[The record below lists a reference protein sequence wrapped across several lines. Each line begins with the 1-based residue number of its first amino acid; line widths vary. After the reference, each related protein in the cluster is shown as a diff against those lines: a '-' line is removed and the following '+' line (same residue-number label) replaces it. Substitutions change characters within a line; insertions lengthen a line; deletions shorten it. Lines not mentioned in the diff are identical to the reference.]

1 MLHVETSER
10 VAHSGSWQLY
20 TPHGQVPL
28 EHHRELTRLTE
39 RMLRLEALLLDPD
52 ELTKEPAETLE
63 QLRQMPGG
71 APLQLGRLAAL
82 EKAIEETTSL
92 GDELRRIATVLERAA
107 GVQEQHIAGEE
118 LGWWPEPCKH
128 CGCQLVRYAVAGK
141 LRQRKGCPGCGA
153 ETGPDDRVDTDALE
167 QKLLGWVPV
176 EERLPGD
183 REFVLGWVREVNGC
197 IVVLFSGN
205 CWLSHGYESLTVTHW
220 QPLPAPPDS
229 PAPFFNPVDPAA
241 PGAFS
246 NQPGPPPGLDDIF
259 PPQNRPSEPAAPDGA
274 SGPPPARPQ
283 GELLQM
289 AARIV
294 AATYRAREL
303 ARLGNAADLSV
314 MASVYQELDG
324 ALDVLRTAYPDWQ
337 SRLAAPPSVVE
348 PATDEPLAERV
359 ARAAKKATETATVLL
374 EAEPQHWGPDWA
386 TGYQVTVDPGGS
398 VRVEVSGLTADE
410 HGWRCVCGR
419 RPMLRFVAQ
428 PPAKLSDPQQTVTG
442 SPAGSKHVSP
452 RPLDEPL
459 PLWHPWC
466 TEQELPPGTL
476 QEWATALRYADTP
489 STEEHRCLLLEARR
503 MLDEIHRLREVEDRF
518 RILRQGSDPGPLQ
531 VISLQPKEP
540 DLELLQAGG
549 DIVVEIEGEGSWFDS
564 APGPS
569 GWICTCGERHW
580 VSIRIRPSPGPESQA
595 R

>member
-1 MLHVETSER
+1 VSEKFSDYDLLRAAINIATSC
-10 VAHSGSWQLY
+10 WQLGFR
-20 TPHGQVPL
+20 P
-28 EHHRELTRLTE
+28 E
-39 RMLRLEALLLDPD
+39 DPEGED
-52 ELTKEPAETLE
+52 KQLADDVE
-63 QLRQMPGG
+63 QLETRPDWTDEVWRSFARLIQPGPRTPVWIENNLRPNPFTGVDPLGTGEIG
-71 APLQLGRLAAL
+71 A
-82 EKAIEETTSL
+82 
-92 GDELRRIATVLERAA
+92 ELRRIATVLERAA
-107 GVQEQHIAGEE
+107 GVQELAMAGPTGGEVAWVAPCPSCGCRLARFAIAGDT
-118 LGWWPEPCKH
+118 
-128 CGCQLVRYAVAGK
+128 Q
-141 LRQRKGCPGCGA
+141 QRKPCPGCGA
-153 ETGPDDRVDTDALE
+153 DR
-167 QKLLGWVPV
+167 
-176 EERLPGD
+176 
-183 REFVLGWVREVNGC
+183 C
-197 IVVLFSGN
+197 
-205 CWLSHGYESLTVTHW
+205 
-220 QPLPAPPDS
+220 PDS
-229 PAPFFNPVDPAA
+229 PAPPQSRPSDAPPA
-241 PGAFS
+241 PGPAQS
-246 NQPGPPPGLDDIF
+246 SPD
-259 PPQNRPSEPAAPDGA
+259 EPAAPDGA

-294 AATYRAREL
+294 EATYRAREL

-359 ARAAKKATETATVLL
+359 TRAAKRATETATVLL

-398 VRVEVSGLTADE
+398 VRVEVSGLSADE

-452 RPLDEPL
+452 SLESSPEDAPDPGPGPSPLANYPLAIAVEALITAWDLLANDMPGERLPAAFSPLLLEMERYVFRHTDWQDKLRAQAARLHQIGRPPDEPL
-459 PLWHPWC
+459 PPWRPWC

-531 VISLQPKEP
+531 IISLQPKEP

-569 GWICTCGERHW
+569 GWICPCGERHW
-580 VSIRIRPSPGPESQA
+580 VSIRIRPRPAPE
-595 R
+595 